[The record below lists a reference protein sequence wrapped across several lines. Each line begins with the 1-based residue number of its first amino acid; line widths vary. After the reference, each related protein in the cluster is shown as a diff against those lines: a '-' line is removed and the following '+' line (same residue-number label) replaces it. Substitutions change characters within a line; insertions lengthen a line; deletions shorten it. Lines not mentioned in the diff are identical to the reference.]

1 MWRKPAE
8 LPVPPELLDPD
19 PRLWPTLEVWSQ
31 ARFEWLLQHPDRTID
46 GMDVVEIIYEL
57 D

>member
-19 PRLWPTLEVWSQ
+19 PRLWPTLEDWSQ